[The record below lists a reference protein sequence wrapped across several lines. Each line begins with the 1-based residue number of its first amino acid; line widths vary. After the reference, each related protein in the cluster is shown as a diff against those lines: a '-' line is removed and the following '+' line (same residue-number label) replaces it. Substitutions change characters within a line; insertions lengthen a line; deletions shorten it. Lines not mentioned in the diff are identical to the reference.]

1 MINVVFKMN
10 YWDFKFNHLTA
21 NEAAKTKNEGMYV
34 CVCVCDLR
42 GMYST
47 ISQNGWSYRFSRK
60 LISARFRIQNVDKVI
75 FK

>member
-34 CVCVCDLR
+34 CVCVWPARNVLNHLAKRLVVQIFSKDHICSIS
-42 GMYST
+42 YSK
-47 ISQNGWSYRFSRK
+47 RR
-60 LISARFRIQNVDKVI
+60 
-75 FK
+75 